1 MLDHPAGRRML
12 TSLRSLRGF
21 SLIELMVT
29 LGVAA
34 LLLLAAAPAMQ
45 SWVADARVRTAAE
58 AFQNAARL
66 AQAEAMR
73 RSRTAVLML
82 TDSTPTLAAVPA
94 ADGQRWVVRV
104 LERNIDDGVED
115 SMFVRGGS
123 EASAG
128 EVTVQGDALTC
139 FNAFGQLTTLTA
151 QTTGLAACTAPTDS
165 TANEFVFSRD
175 GGRSLKVLISRGGQ
189 VRMCDAQKTFSDD
202 HPDGCPSTA
211 S

>member
-1 MLDHPAGRRML
+1 MLK
-12 TSLRSLRGF
+12 TSRARGF

-34 LLLLAAAPAMQ
+34 LVLLAAVPAMQ

-66 AQAEAMR
+66 AQGEAMR
-73 RSRTAVLML
+73 RSRTAMLML
-82 TDSTPTLAAVPA
+82 TDGTPTLAATPA
-94 ADGQRWVVRV
+94 AGGQRWIVR
-104 LERNIDDGVED
+104 LIERSIDDGVED
-115 SMFVRGGS
+115 SLFVRGGA
-123 EASAG
+123 EAAAG
-128 EVTVQGDALTC
+128 DVTVQGDALTC
-139 FNAFGQLTTLTA
+139 FNAFGQLTTLGSA
-151 QTTGLAACTAPTDS
+151 STGVDAACNAPTDS

-175 GGRSLKVLISRGGQ
+175 GGRSLKVLIGRGGQ
-189 VRMCDAQKTFSDD
+189 VRLCDAQKTFSDE